1 MIKYITVPTFS
12 RLSLSFC
19 EVAIS
24 LEEITS
30 VLTCFSGGKLLRL
43 RAASKNI
50 KHFETIFSSLSRRMF
65 YK

>member
-1 MIKYITVPTFS
+1 MIKYITVLTFDRL
-12 RLSLSFC
+12 RLSFT

-24 LEEITS
+24 LDENTS

-43 RAASKNI
+43 QAAFKSI